1 MRSLAGFGLRSYC
14 CRPHNHLPSSPR
26 ARSAAAFAARR
37 LYVTDIVMYK
47 PFGIAMFGIL
57 STVGDF
63 VEYLRVDA
71 LAPSTRRALGKF

>member
-1 MRSLAGFGLRSYC
+1 
-14 CRPHNHLPSSPR
+14 
-26 ARSAAAFAARR
+26 
-37 LYVTDIVMYK
+37 MYK

-71 LAPSTRRALGKF
+71 LAPSTRRALGKFV